1 MQRAT
6 HGKGVTQVAIDVKS
20 LVIDALLE
28 LVEKEGVPLE
38 RVTVKR
44 LLEQS
49 GVSRQTFYNH
59 FLDKNDLVCQV
70 YERRMV
76 SAFNGTPTG
85 FAYRDELEQSLER
98 MRSHG
103 SFMRQA
109 TKMAGQNNLTE
120 HVMRRTREF
129 DLSWHQSLWGD
140 DPMPEELRL
149 ATVYHAMASVQ
160 MALSWILSGF
170 PAPASEL
177 ATLITH
183 MRGIGMERLF
193 EGARTPGNPYAF

>member
-1 MQRAT
+1 MALDIE
-6 HGKGVTQVAIDVKS
+6 GI
-20 LVIDALLE
+20 VIDALLA
-28 LVEKEGVPLE
+28 LVEDEGVPLE

-44 LLEQS
+44 LLERS

-59 FLDKNDLVCQV
+59 FLDKNDLICQV

-76 SAFNGTPTG
+76 TAFNGTPTG
-85 FAYRDELEQSLER
+85 FAYRDELERSLR
-98 MRSHG
+98 LMREHG
-103 SFMRQA
+103 TFMGQA
-109 TKMAGQNNLTE
+109 ARLTGQNNLSE
-120 HVMRRTREF
+120 HVLKRAENF
-129 DLSWHQSLWGD
+129 DLAWHQSLWGD

-170 PAPASEL
+170 PAPESEL
-177 ATLITH
+177 ATIITR
-183 MRGIGMERLF
+183 MRGFGMERLF